1 MALTPTLFVT
11 GATGALGTLVIDAL
25 LETVPASSI
34 RAGVRDLDKHEKAA
48 AAFRARG
55 IEARAADY
63 TRPETLERA
72 FRGVDRLLL
81 VSSSENGQR
90 KVQHRNVIEAARG
103 AGVKLIAYTSI
114 LHADTTPL
122 MLAEEHRDAEAAL
135 RESGV
140 PSVLL
145 RNGWYTEVYTWRL
158 PAALAHG
165 VLAGAAGDGRISSAA
180 RADYA
185 RAAAT
190 VLTGDDHVGRIYELA
205 GDASF
210 TLAELAAVVREASG
224 KPMVY
229 QDMSPEAFRSAAI
242 KAGLPE
248 VVATI
253 VSDTDAGVAKG
264 ALFEDGG
271 ALRRLIGRPTTPFR
285 QTITEF
291 VRANS

>member
-140 PSVLL
+140 PFVLL
-145 RNGWYTEVYTWRL
+145 RNGW
-158 PAALAHG
+158 
-165 VLAGAAGDGRISSAA
+165 
-180 RADYA
+180 
-185 RAAAT
+185 
-190 VLTGDDHVGRIYELA
+190 
-205 GDASF
+205 
-210 TLAELAAVVREASG
+210 
-224 KPMVY
+224 
-229 QDMSPEAFRSAAI
+229 
-242 KAGLPE
+242 
-248 VVATI
+248 
-253 VSDTDAGVAKG
+253 
-264 ALFEDGG
+264 
-271 ALRRLIGRPTTPFR
+271 
-285 QTITEF
+285 
-291 VRANS
+291 